1 MFSKIIEFFS
11 GIFYWFM
18 GTIENIMGD
27 VSMPKWFRI
36 FLIIILASVLISI
49 AGALIKLVVGIG
61 SVLLSILG
69 VLVTIFF
76 VVCLIYAI
84 SELIKK
90 N

>member
-1 MFSKIIEFFS
+1 MFNKIIEVFS

-18 GTIENIMGD
+18 GIIENIMGD
-27 VSMPKWFRI
+27 VSMPKWFRV
-36 FLIIILASVLISI
+36 FLIIILAAVLMSI

>member
-11 GIFYWFM
+11 EMFFWFI
-18 GTIENIMGD
+18 GTIESIMD
-27 VSMPKWFRI
+27 DITMPKWFRI
-36 FLIIILASVLISI
+36 FLVIILSAVLITI

-61 SVLLSILG
+61 TVLLSILG

-76 VVCLIYAI
+76 VVSLIYAI
-84 SELIKK
+84 VELIKK

>member
-1 MFSKIIEFFS
+1 MFSKIIEFCS
-11 GIFYWFM
+11 GIFYWFI
-18 GTIENIMGD
+18 GIIENIMGD
-27 VSMPKWFRI
+27 ISMPKWFRV
-36 FLIIILASVLISI
+36 FLIILLASVLISI

-61 SVLLSILG
+61 TVLLSILG
-69 VLVTIFF
+69 VLVTVFF

>member
-11 GIFYWFM
+11 GIFYWFV
-18 GTIENIMGD
+18 GIIENVMGD
-27 VSMPKWFRI
+27 NSMPKWFRV
-36 FLIIILASVLISI
+36 FLIIMLAFVLISI
-49 AGALIKLVVGIG
+49 AGALIKLVVEVG

-76 VVCLIYAI
+76 VVCLVYAI